1 MISITGSIFS
11 ASDAVGEVAIMGAV
25 ARFAAEFGAYAIRYS
40 LIVGAITPVI
50 AGVMFWLACRGI
62 KTGVQGRDE

>member
-1 MISITGSIFS
+1 
-11 ASDAVGEVAIMGAV
+11 MGAV